1 MIKALIFDLDQTLI
15 ESHHVEYL
23 RKTRNWPAVY
33 REIPT
38 IKAYDGINQLLLNAK
53 EKDIE
58 LAIVTSSPESYV
70 QRIIDHF
77 DWFFDAKVCYH
88 DTKLHKPDPDPFV
101 EAINR
106 LAVKTGDCWAIG
118 DDPKDIIAA
127 KAANIYSVGALWGSI
142 NKQSLIDAE
151 PDVLFESVTSLSYT
165 ISQFK

>member
-38 IKAYDGINQLLLNAK
+38 IQAYDGINQLLLNAK

-77 DWFFDAKVCYH
+77 DWFLMRRF
-88 DTKLHKPDPDPFV
+88 
-101 EAINR
+101 AIMIQSFINPNQLR
-106 LAVKTGDCWAIG
+106 LLKR
-118 DDPKDIIAA
+118 
-127 KAANIYSVGALWGSI
+127 
-142 NKQSLIDAE
+142 
-151 PDVLFESVTSLSYT
+151 
-165 ISQFK
+165 